1 MKYINA
7 IYHKCTPNGRRDTHA
22 MAIEFQQ
29 HPSGVLE
36 CGSAKAGLLNLT
48 IPRLCKRE
56 VASFRLGS
64 KSVVMERY
72 TGPNKVNP
80 PVVICR
86 SGPPFTDVCALQGS
100 LERAQ
105 VVDTQWLNSLIHDP
119 NPIEWGG
126 YNAALARVECSP
138 KPATTYMFGHLI
150 DAPPSHPDTVL
161 TTLSYLERT
170 LTELGMKISNL
181 SADMQLYI
189 VATLI
194 KWASHGNR
202 FKSVILRPGRM
213 HTLMSFNG
221 CIGNLMKASG
231 LEVLVGAA
239 FSGLTSIM
247 NGKAWVK
254 SMRAFRMVTAA
265 LLYDFLKDCPK
276 TFEDISQY
284 LDTAREHPTG
294 RLWVDCLI
302 RPTLIAHQFER
313 AERDCDYL
321 LQQHCY
327 QQMLPYFF
335 AAGHWQYARYII
347 WHVMEMQYMLPD
359 YAKKD
364 LLAGA
369 HVCRHRP
376 GTWNSVSADQLGE
389 QTYIKKG
396 KMPGG

>member
-1 MKYINA
+1 MKS
-7 IYHKCTPNGRRDTHA
+7 H
-22 MAIEFQQ
+22 
-29 HPSGVLE
+29 
-36 CGSAKAGLLNLT
+36 
-48 IPRLCKRE
+48 
-56 VASFRLGS
+56 
-64 KSVVMERY
+64 
-72 TGPNKVNP
+72 
-80 PVVICR
+80 
-86 SGPPFTDVCALQGS
+86 DVCALQGS
-100 LERAQ
+100 LEHAQ
-105 VVDTQWLNSLIHDP
+105 VVDIQWLNSLIHDP
-119 NPIEWGG
+119 SPIEWGG
-126 YNAALARVECSP
+126 YHAALARVECFP
-138 KPATTYMFGHLI
+138 KPTTTYMFGPVI

-170 LTELGMKISNL
+170 LTELGMKPSNL

-189 VATLI
+189 LATLI

-202 FKSVILRPGRM
+202 FKSVILRPGGM

-221 CIGNLMKASG
+221 YIGNLMKASG

-254 SMRAFRMVTAA
+254 SMRAFRMLTAA
-265 LLYDFLKDCPK
+265 LLYDFLKDGPK

-294 RLWVDCLI
+294 KMRVDCLI

-313 AERDCDYL
+313 AERDCEYL

-335 AAGHWQYARYII
+335 AAGHWQYARYVT

-359 YAKKD
+359 DAKKD
-364 LLAGA
+364 MLAGA
-369 HVCRHRP
+369 HVCLYRP
-376 GTWNSVSADQLGE
+376 GTWNSVSADQFGE

-396 KMPGG
+396 KMPGGLKGLTMSGVIPHMCPCHTRHRVHVFS